1 MCLNFCAAIPRKHWH
16 VSICLSPCL
25 CLYICLFQIR
35 GFHPLLNAIPRQY
48 WPVWVGN
55 QIKPTAF
62 STSSSYKTFFR
73 QRKNIPA
80 TPSLA
85 ALCTV
90 QLIWLGIYVSAL
102 LESIHCR
109 RQNAPMLL
117 LYLITIIIIIIYS
130 RFACNHHHHSPP
142 SQVCKWWRKQ
152 NSIPIKLKRTNCHR
166 QIRHT
171 APPSENQMLVKKNGQ
186 SWRMKAFANQI

>member
-1 MCLNFCAAIPRKHWH
+1 MMRRTAICKWCRASLLQQLCPGCNEYWHFTSAPFHKSFFWRQMGSLFPKLKNQTKMCLNFCAAIPRKHWH

-25 CLYICLFQIR
+25 CLCICLFQIR

-117 LYLITIIIIIIYS
+117 LYLITIFII
-130 RFACNHHHHSPP
+130 
-142 SQVCKWWRKQ
+142 
-152 NSIPIKLKRTNCHR
+152 
-166 QIRHT
+166 
-171 APPSENQMLVKKNGQ
+171 M
-186 SWRMKAFANQI
+186 